1 MQGEVEQMKA
11 SLRERAAAIAQREHR
26 LAELEH
32 RLDATGLAEELAA
45 AQRAAAEAEAERRR
59 LAAAEL
65 ASVWD
70 EREQQIQ
77 GAVEKE
83 LAALRIELGQK
94 PPAARRATASARQR
108 ELDAREAALDERE
121 AALEAREAVL
131 RGDTMS
137 MPSPLGFADGSWL
150 TSRRRV
156 TRPGHLL
163 VGSLEAAETPVVS
176 AGRGHKVRP
185 LPMPEQVNT
194 VDPPDL
200 GLLPTLRR
208 LLRLWWGER
217 RLGAL
222 GLSFALAY
230 TLISIAIPLLMQ
242 RAIDNAVVAH
252 TQRLWPYV
260 LAIVALGTVRFGINF
275 SRRYATA
282 RIGIRIEARMRELL
296 YNAYLRYPRAFYDRH
311 ATGQVLSRATN
322 DLYPIRYFI
331 GWGLVQGVQSLMMI
345 VGAGIVLVIVNPRLA
360 LYTAV
365 AMPPITWLTLRFA
378 RRVSPLS
385 RQVQERKGD
394 VTEAA
399 DEAVVG
405 IEMVQAFGRED
416 DVRGR
421 FGERAEA
428 VRNTVLR
435 QAGVEARH
443 LPGLYYLPS
452 LSIAAV
458 VYFGGRQV
466 IAGHL
471 SIGQFVLFETLLLQL
486 VWPLEALGWITNLA
500 QRALASAGRSFA
512 WLEGILPLPEPASP
526 QPLPAGPLSVRFE
539 SVHFAYGGEH
549 DVLRDLDLAL
559 EPGEIVAVCGP
570 TGSGKTSLL
579 NLLPRFYDA
588 TAGRVLVGGVDTRD
602 IAIAELR
609 ASVALVTQRPVLFSA
624 PLRENLTAGRDGDW
638 DAVLA
643 ACAAAGV
650 DAFVD
655 ELPDGY
661 DTLIGERGI
670 NLSGG
675 QRQRVALARALVTGA
690 RVVVLD
696 DPLSA
701 VDTLTERRL
710 VGRLRPA
717 LLGRTVLVATQRLST
732 IALADRAVV
741 LEEGRIVESGPPDE
755 LLRAG
760 GAFTSLFGDEL
771 AAA

>member
-1 MQGEVEQMKA
+1 
-11 SLRERAAAIAQREHR
+11 
-26 LAELEH
+26 
-32 RLDATGLAEELAA
+32 
-45 AQRAAAEAEAERRR
+45 
-59 LAAAEL
+59 
-65 ASVWD
+65 
-70 EREQQIQ
+70 
-77 GAVEKE
+77 
-83 LAALRIELGQK
+83 
-94 PPAARRATASARQR
+94 
-108 ELDAREAALDERE
+108 
-121 AALEAREAVL
+121 
-131 RGDTMS
+131 
-137 MPSPLGFADGSWL
+137 
-150 TSRRRV
+150 
-156 TRPGHLL
+156 
-163 VGSLEAAETPVVS
+163 
-176 AGRGHKVRP
+176 
-185 LPMPEQVNT
+185 MPEQVNT

-260 LAIVALGTVRFGINF
+260 LAIVALGTLRFGINF

-365 AMPPITWLTLRFA
+365 AMPPITVLALRFA

-526 QPLPAGPLSVRFE
+526 RPIPTGPLAVRFE
-539 SVHFAYGGEH
+539 SVRFAYGGEH
-549 DVLRDLDLAL
+549 DVLHDLDLAL

-579 NLLPRFYDA
+579 NLLPRFYDP
-588 TAGRVLVGGVDTRD
+588 TGGRVLVGGIDTRD

-609 ASVALVTQRPVLFSA
+609 ASVALVTQRPVLFSV
-624 PLRENLTAGRDGDW
+624 PLRENLTAGRM
-638 DAVLA
+638 DAAWPEVLA
-643 ACAAAGV
+643 ACTAAGV

-690 RVVVLD
+690 RIVVLD

-717 LLGRTVLVATQRLST
+717 LAGHTVLVATQRLST

-760 GAFTSLFGDEL
+760 GAFTALFGDEL

>member
-1 MQGEVEQMKA
+1 M
-11 SLRERAAAIAQREHR
+11 
-26 LAELEH
+26 
-32 RLDATGLAEELAA
+32 
-45 AQRAAAEAEAERRR
+45 
-59 LAAAEL
+59 
-65 ASVWD
+65 
-70 EREQQIQ
+70 
-77 GAVEKE
+77 
-83 LAALRIELGQK
+83 
-94 PPAARRATASARQR
+94 PAYT
-108 ELDAREAALDERE
+108 
-121 AALEAREAVL
+121 
-131 RGDTMS
+131 
-137 MPSPLGFADGSWL
+137 
-150 TSRRRV
+150 
-156 TRPGHLL
+156 
-163 VGSLEAAETPVVS
+163 
-176 AGRGHKVRP
+176 
-185 LPMPEQVNT
+185 NT

-200 GLLPTLRR
+200 GLLPTFRR
-208 LLRLWWGER
+208 LLRLWWAER
-217 RLGAL
+217 RLGFL
-222 GLSFALAY
+222 GLSLAFGY

-242 RAIDNAVVAH
+242 RAIDHAIVHH

-260 LAIVALGTVRFGINF
+260 LAILALGAVRFGINF
-275 SRRYATA
+275 TRRYATA

-296 YNAYLRYPRAFYDRH
+296 YEAYLRYPRAFFDRH

-331 GWGLVQGVQSLMMI
+331 GWGLVQGMQSLMMI

-365 AMPPITWLTLRFA
+365 AMPPITALALRFA

-421 FGERAEA
+421 FGDRAEA
-428 VRNTVLR
+428 VRSTVLR

-458 VYFGGRQV
+458 VYFGGLQV
-466 IAGHL
+466 IHGHL

-512 WLEGILPLPEPASP
+512 WLEGIPPLPEPAAP
-526 QPLPAGPLSVRFE
+526 KHLPAGPLPVRFDA
-539 SVHFAYGGEH
+539 VRFAYGGEG
-549 DVLRDLDLAL
+549 DVLRDFGLTIEA
-559 EPGEIVAVCGP
+559 GEIVAICGP

-579 NLLPRFYDA
+579 NLLPRFYDP
-588 TAGRVLVGGVDTRD
+588 TGGHVLVGGVDTRD
-602 IAIAELR
+602 VAIAELR
-609 ASVALVTQRPVLFSA
+609 ASVALVTQRPVLFSV
-624 PLRENLTAGRDGDW
+624 PLRENLTAGRTDADW
-638 DAVLA
+638 DEVLA
-643 ACAAAGV
+643 ACTAAGV

-717 LLGRTVLVATQRLST
+717 LAGHTVLVATQRLST
-732 IALADRAVV
+732 VALADRAVMLV
-741 LEEGRIVESGPPDE
+741 DGHIVESGSPAE

-760 GAFTSLFGDEL
+760 GAFASLFGDEV
-771 AAA
+771 AA